1 MGTLKKVNAD
11 DKTDNK
17 TEPSPVG
24 TDKAMTHAFI
34 SKTLYLRLLI
44 NHGNK

>member
-1 MGTLKKVNAD
+1 MGTLKKVTAD

-17 TEPSPVG
+17 TEPTVG
-24 TDKAMTHAFI
+24 TDKATTHAFI